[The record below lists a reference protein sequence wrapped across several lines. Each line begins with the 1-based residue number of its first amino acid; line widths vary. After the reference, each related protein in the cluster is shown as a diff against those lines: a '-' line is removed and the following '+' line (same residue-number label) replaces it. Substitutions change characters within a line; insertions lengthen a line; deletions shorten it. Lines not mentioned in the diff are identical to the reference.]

1 MTVTQD
7 LLGYLAPRG
16 RGGEFYQR
24 VLDTDSRQVP
34 GLLRRTGAFGDEA
47 TEVPIST
54 YLTREFHDLESPE
67 GMEADLADGVP

>member
-7 LLGYLAPRG
+7 LLGCLAPRG
-16 RGGEFYQR
+16 RGGEFYQH